1 VSSFIRGGLPQH
13 INGTTANNAVE
24 KWPVTGGRTNWLRF
38 VNTSANA
45 IVLTLTTEADAT
57 AGIGLSVAAG
67 AAVEVFAEIIEFWT
81 KAAAGASTFQMLVA
95 CRT

>member
-1 VSSFIRGGLPQH
+1 VSQFIRGGLPWH
-13 INGTTANNAVE
+13 VNGTTANNAVE

-57 AGIGLSVAAG
+57 AGVGLNVAAG
-67 AAVEVFAEIIEFWT
+67 AAVELFVEVIEFWT
-81 KAAAGASTFQMLVA
+81 KAAAGASTFQALAA